1 MTKAAKSK
9 KPEAFRYEPEDL
21 IPRDTAAEDALIDD
35 FIARNREALI
45 ESIEETDRQFERG
58 EVHTLDEVM
67 AELAKRGA
75 RRSKAASKSGKLP
88 T

>member
-1 MTKAAKSK
+1 MAKKAAKP
-9 KPEAFRYEPEDL
+9 KPIPFRYEPADL
-21 IPRDTAAEDALIDD
+21 KPRDHAADDAFVDA

-67 AELAKRGA
+67 VELAKRRS
-75 RRSKAASKSGKLP
+75 RRSRQRAR
-88 T
+88 